1 MEYKVITIKERVEI
15 DETPHENDLS
25 KLKEWI
31 DQGFIV
37 QDFSCTH
44 IPKQNN
50 VFGDTEEKPTL
61 MFMFCSYFLVRQDD

>member
-1 MEYKVITIKERVEI
+1 MEYKVITIRERLEI
-15 DETPHENDLS
+15 GATSHENDLS

-31 DQGFIV
+31 EQGFIV
-37 QDFSCTH
+37 QNFSCTH

-61 MFMFCSYFLVRQDD
+61 LFMVSSYFLVRQDD